1 MHITRPFYWEFSLLG
16 VFLVHAITMSHYYFK
31 WQIALAYTL
40 TSA

>member
-1 MHITRPFYWEFSLLG
+1 MHITRPLYWQFSLLG

-31 WQIALAYTL
+31 WQIYLASIL

>member
-16 VFLVHAITMSHYYFK
+16 VFLVHALTISPYYFK
-31 WQIALAYTL
+31 WQIYLASIL

>member
-16 VFLVHAITMSHYYFK
+16 VFLVHAITMSPYYFK
-31 WQIALAYTL
+31 WQIYLASIL